1 MADALNTDNLSVLTV
16 RFWNCKVHC
25 EVGVAIYKIYSGY
38 QLTFILYLALISRV
52 DSAQSE
58 YQSLS
63 QENQMLQ
70 KYINNSLTSTAVFGA
85 TGGAI
90 GNLSTT
96 VSGVGEAP
104 TVKPSANS
112 NVSH

>member
-1 MADALNTDNLSVLTV
+1 MTEPSWDEEDSEEREHLVSKVLELQGSL
-16 RFWNCKVHC
+16 R
-25 EVGVAIYKIYSGY
+25 
-38 QLTFILYLALISRV
+38 ALISRV

-63 QENQMLQ
+63 HENQMLQ

-90 GNLSTT
+90 GNMSTQGNAGSSVQDGT
-96 VSGVGEAP
+96 SR
-104 TVKPSANS
+104 KSATGS
-112 NVSH
+112 NGSR

>member
-1 MADALNTDNLSVLTV
+1 MSEPSWDEEDSGEREHLVSKVL
-16 RFWNCKVHC
+16 
-25 EVGVAIYKIYSGY
+25 EL
-38 QLTFILYLALISRV
+38 QALISRV

-96 VSGVGEAP
+96 GGSAHDSTSGKP
-104 TVKPSANS
+104 TASS
-112 NVSH
+112 NGSR

>member
-1 MADALNTDNLSVLTV
+1 MSEPTWDEEDSGEREHLVSKVLELQGSL
-16 RFWNCKVHC
+16 R
-25 EVGVAIYKIYSGY
+25 
-38 QLTFILYLALISRV
+38 ALISRV

-96 VSGVGEAP
+96 GSGAGEAP

>member
-1 MADALNTDNLSVLTV
+1 MTEPTWDEEDSGEREHLVSKVLELQGSL
-16 RFWNCKVHC
+16 R
-25 EVGVAIYKIYSGY
+25 
-38 QLTFILYLALISRV
+38 ALISRV

-63 QENQMLQ
+63 HENQMLQ

-90 GNLSTT
+90 GNLSTQGST
-96 VSGVGEAP
+96 GSSVPDASSG
-104 TVKPSANS
+104 KPASGS
-112 NVSH
+112 NASR

>member
-1 MADALNTDNLSVLTV
+1 MKKILERGSIFKVLELQGSL
-16 RFWNCKVHC
+16 R
-25 EVGVAIYKIYSGY
+25 
-38 QLTFILYLALISRV
+38 ALISRV

-63 QENQMLQ
+63 HENQMLQ

-90 GNLSTT
+90 GNLSTQGST
-96 VSGVGEAP
+96 GSSILDASSG
-104 TVKPSANS
+104 KPANS
-112 NVSH
+112 SNTSR

>member
-1 MADALNTDNLSVLTV
+1 MSESTWDEEDSTEREHLISKVLELQGSL
-16 RFWNCKVHC
+16 R
-25 EVGVAIYKIYSGY
+25 
-38 QLTFILYLALISRV
+38 ALIARV
-52 DSAQSE
+52 DSAQGE

-90 GNLSTT
+90 GNLNTEGTTAKSHSTNG
-96 VSGVGEAP
+96 SG
-104 TVKPSANS
+104 
-112 NVSH
+112 